1 MDRFSAAAF
10 VWAEVVSIKP
20 ISPCI
25 ESIKAFMLK
34 SWDWFKSVSP
44 SFKQIFL
51 FIFNLQFISKSNEGN
66 WGAGIASYLY
76 MLLLTVGAVIYNVIV
91 IPLSIIGI
99 FVSNKRNS
107 KKGKIYFV
115 SIIFL
120 SIVVPL
126 ILWLIFPNLHH

>member
-1 MDRFSAAAF
+1 MKRNSIPIVIFAVITTIIFS
-10 VWAEVVSIKP
+10 IG
-20 ISPCI
+20 C
-25 ESIKAFMLK
+25 
-34 SWDWFKSVSP
+34 
-44 SFKQIFL
+44 FKQIFL

-66 WGAGIASYLY
+66 WGAGIASYLS

-126 ILWLIFPNLHH
+126 ILWLIFPHLHH